1 MRTLLK
7 ARQLL
12 FIALLIALPAVSF
25 AQVNV
30 SITVAPPA
38 LPVYEQPPCPTE
50 GYLWT
55 PGYWAY
61 GPVGYYWV
69 PGVWVAPPQP
79 GFLWTPGYWGFVG
92 GIYRWHWG
100 YWGPHV
106 GFYGGINYGFGYW
119 GTGFYGGRWDG
130 GVFRYNTAVWRVGPG
145 FHGVYEDRTV
155 IRNTTVVNNVS
166 FNGVGGV
173 VAGPTAEERM
183 AINERHLQRT
193 SDQISHQRFASQDR
207 GNWASENHGSPLHP
221 EGMGV
226 NARQVRQQN
235 RIGNGVKSG
244 QLTRG
249 ETAHIERN
257 EAGIHREVRSDRAAN
272 GGKLTPREHRQVEHQ
287 QNAESRQI
295 YKDKHNAKTEEHP
308 HSEGKR

>member
-7 ARQLL
+7 TRQLL
-12 FIALLIALPAVSF
+12 FIALLFALPAVSF
-25 AQVNV
+25 AQVAV
-30 SITVAPPA
+30 SIAVAPPV
-38 LPVYEQPPCPTE
+38 LPVYEQPLCPTE

-79 GFLWTPGYWGFVG
+79 GFLWTPGYWAFGDGF
-92 GIYRWHWG
+92 YRWHAG

-106 GFYGGINYGFGYW
+106 GYYGGINYGFGY
-119 GTGFYGGRWDG
+119 GGVGFYGGRWEG
-130 GVFRYNTAVWRVGPG
+130 GAFRYNTAVWHVGPG

-155 IRNTTVVNNVS
+155 IRSTTVTRVS
-166 FNGVGGV
+166 FNGAGGV
-173 VAGPTAEERM
+173 VATPTAEERVAM
-183 AINERHLQRT
+183 NERHLQRT
-193 SDQISHQRFASQDR
+193 RDQISHQRFSSQDHN
-207 GNWASENHGSPLHP
+207 NWASENHGSPLHP

-235 RIGNGVKSG
+235 RIAGGVKSG
-244 QLTRG
+244 QVTKG

-257 EAGIHREVRSDRAAN
+257 EAGIHREVRADRAAN
-272 GGKLTPREHRQVEHQ
+272 GGKLTAQEHHQVEHQ
-287 QNAESRQI
+287 QNLESHQI
-295 YKDKHNAKTEEHP
+295 YHDKHNAKTEEHP
-308 HSEGKR
+308 HGEGKR

>member
-12 FIALLIALPAVSF
+12 LISLLVALPAVSF
-25 AQVNV
+25 AQASV

-92 GIYRWHWG
+92 GAYRWHWG

-106 GFYGGINYGFGYW
+106 GYYGGINYGFGYS
-119 GTGFYGGRWDG
+119 GVGFYGGRWEG
-130 GVFRYNTAVWRVGPG
+130 GAFRYNTAVWRVGPG
-145 FHGVYEDRTV
+145 FRGVYEDRTV
-155 IRNTTVVNNVS
+155 IRNTTVNNVS

-173 VAGPTAEERM
+173 VAQPTAEERIAM
-183 AINERHLQRT
+183 NERHVQRT
-193 SDQISHQRFASQDR
+193 SDQIAHQHFSSQDR
-207 GNWASENHGSPLHP
+207 NNWASENHGSPLHP

-235 RIGNGVKSG
+235 RIAGGVKSG
-244 QLTRG
+244 QLTKG

-257 EAGIHREVRSDRAAN
+257 EAAIHHEVRTDRAAN
-272 GGKLTPREHRQVEHQ
+272 SGKLTAQEHRQVEHQ
-287 QNAESRQI
+287 QNKESHQI
-295 YKDKHNAKTEEHP
+295 YHDKHNAKTEEHP
-308 HSEGKR
+308 HEHEGKR